1 MRKRPQTNQEVM
13 EMLFPEW
20 YEYALNSLTPMVT
33 EHNNPKHPIVLSLLF
48 ISDDDKAQA
57 FQSEPKEG
65 NTEIETTLYIEEH
78 QSGKD
83 LIMQLDFICLDG
95 NPVMKTVIGRDR
107 VIGQSEFIK
116 ILNKVDNFYLFIAD
130 KQGKLLKV
138 KQVEWNQEEYDEVL
152 RQFDFCT
159 LLN

>member
-1 MRKRPQTNQEVM
+1 MRKSPETNQEVM

-20 YEYALNSLTPMVT
+20 NEYALNSLTPMVT

-78 QSGKD
+78 KLGKD

-95 NPVMKTVIGRDR
+95 NPVMKTVIGGDR
-107 VIGQSEFIK
+107 VIGQSELIK
-116 ILNKVDNFYLFIAD
+116 ILYKIDNFYLFIAD
-130 KQGKLLKV
+130 KRGKLLKV
-138 KQVEWNQEEYDEVL
+138 KQVEWSQEEYDEVL
-152 RQFDFCT
+152 RQFDFRAT
-159 LLN
+159 LN